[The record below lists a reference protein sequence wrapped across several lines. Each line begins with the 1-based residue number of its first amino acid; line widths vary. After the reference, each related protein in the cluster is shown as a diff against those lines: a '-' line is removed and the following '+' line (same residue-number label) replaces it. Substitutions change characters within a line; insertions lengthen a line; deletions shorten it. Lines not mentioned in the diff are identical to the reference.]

1 MAEFILNED
10 RFFDADVTV
19 RKYAR
24 EIYSSVKN
32 LPIISP
38 HGHVDPRIFAEN
50 TPFPDPTELF
60 LLPDHY
66 LYRMLYSQGISL
78 ESLGIVQK
86 DGKRGETD
94 PRKIWQIF
102 ADNYYLFAGT
112 PSGVWLDY
120 EFNIVF
126 GIKKKLNGENAMEFY
141 DALAEKI
148 NSPEFLPRTLF
159 DQFNIEVLTT
169 TDAAE
174 DTLEH
179 HKKIKE
185 SGWNGRIIPSFRPD
199 GVTDFMNLN
208 WKKNIENLGKVVGY
222 EISSY
227 TKFIQALES
236 RREFFK
242 SMGATATD
250 TGIESPYTHELTKAD
265 AEQLFGKALRGEAT
279 ADDAKQFIAHMLM
292 ESGRMSTEDGLVMM
306 VHSGALRNH
315 NSVVFEKYGLD
326 KGCDI
331 PMTNEYTRN
340 FKEFLNKYGN
350 NPNMGVIIFTLDE
363 TNYSREIAPLA
374 GHYPALK
381 MGPAWWFHDSIEGM
395 TRFRQQ
401 TTETGGIYNTV
412 GFIDDTR
419 AFVSIPA
426 RHDVARRVDS
436 NWLAGMVARHI
447 INMDEALKIAK
458 ELTNGLARKAYKL

>member
-1 MAEFILNED
+1 MSEFILNED
-10 RFFDADVTV
+10 RFFDADSTV
-19 RKYAR
+19 RKHAR
-24 EIYSSVKN
+24 EIYASVKN

-94 PRKIWQIF
+94 PKKIWQIF
-102 ADNYYLFAGT
+102 AENYYLFAGT

-185 SGWNGRIIPSFRPD
+185 SGWKGRINPSFRPD

-208 WKKNIENLGKVVGY
+208 WNKNIANLGKVVGF
-222 EISSY
+222 EITSY
-227 TKFIQALES
+227 SKFIQALES

-250 TGIESPYTHELTKAD
+250 TGIESPFAHELPA
-265 AEQLFGKALRGEAT
+265 AEAEKLFQKALKGEAT
-279 ADDAKQFIAHMLM
+279 AEDAKQFTAHMLM
-292 ESGRMSTEDGLVMM
+292 ESGRMSSEDGLVMM

-315 NSVVFEKYGLD
+315 NSVIYDKYGLD

-350 NPNMGVIIFTLDE
+350 KPNMSVIIFTLDE

-447 INMDEALKIAK
+447 ISMDEAMKIAK